1 MVIFWFFFSRRSW
14 DAYQT
19 FKRKFLQMMN
29 QSFRYSILHPHK
41 NHKTSFQGIE
51 DNYEQIKEN
60 YPSLIEETQLQV
72 YENVLPE
79 STILRIGQKFVYG
92 ETFIHT
98 ELRSI
103 ALFFIMAMSFNF

>member
-1 MVIFWFFFSRRSW
+1 MLIKLLNVSFVPYDKIAVPEHTSCSICKPLVRVV
-14 DAYQT
+14 T
-19 FKRKFLQMMN
+19 KLKR
-29 QSFRYSILHPHK
+29 I
-41 NHKTSFQGIE
+41 QGIE
-51 DNYEQIKEN
+51 DNYEQIREN

>member
-1 MVIFWFFFSRRSW
+1 M
-14 DAYQT
+14 
-19 FKRKFLQMMN
+19 K
-29 QSFRYSILHPHK
+29 QSFRYSILHPHE
-41 NHKTSFQGIE
+41 NHKTGIQGIE

>member
-1 MVIFWFFFSRRSW
+1 MLIKLSNVSFSKNETVNCTSTIL
-14 DAYQT
+14 YPY
-19 FKRKFLQMMN
+19 KFQ
-29 QSFRYSILHPHK
+29 F
-41 NHKTSFQGIE
+41 KTSIQGIE

>member
-1 MVIFWFFFSRRSW
+1 MTCSIDTSELWL
-14 DAYQT
+14 
-19 FKRKFLQMMN
+19 KR
-29 QSFRYSILHPHK
+29 IP
-41 NHKTSFQGIE
+41 GIE
-51 DNYEQIKEN
+51 DNYEQIREN